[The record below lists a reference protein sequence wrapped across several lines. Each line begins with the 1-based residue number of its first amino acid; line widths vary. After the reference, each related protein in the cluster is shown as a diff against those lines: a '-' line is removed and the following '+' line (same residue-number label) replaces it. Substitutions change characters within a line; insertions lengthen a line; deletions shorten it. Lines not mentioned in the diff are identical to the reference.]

1 MGSTDKRRCQD
12 EGSKEAANW
21 NGQGMLLGEGATE
34 QEDMVQDARDR
45 EHTCSEQPIGE
56 SAMTQSKG
64 NSNP

>member
-1 MGSTDKRRCQD
+1 
-12 EGSKEAANW
+12 
-21 NGQGMLLGEGATE
+21 MLLGEGATE